1 MRLMRIGER
10 GVERAVVR
18 VDDETYVDVSD
29 LTADFDEAFFGGS
42 GIAGL
47 RPEVEARIAT
57 GRVERFAGE
66 RIAAPIGRPHQIVG
80 IGMNFADH
88 AAEIGLAVP
97 PEPLIFSK
105 SPNSLNGPNDD
116 VVIPRGAG
124 KTDYE
129 VELGIVIGRRSMYL
143 ESDDEAAAA
152 VAGYVLANDVSER
165 EFQQERSGQFMKGKS
180 APTFAPVGPWLATPD
195 EFADIRDLRMTSVVN
210 GETRQDGSTAT
221 MIFDPLFIVRYLS
234 RFMTLEPGDLI
245 LTGTP
250 PGVGAGFR
258 PPRFL
263 VAGDVVEV
271 AIDGLGSQR
280 QTLVAAGEPNANSAA
295 TG

>member
-1 MRLMRIGER
+1 MKLMRIGER
-10 GVERAVVR
+10 GAERPVVR
-18 VDDETYVDVSD
+18 VDARTYIDVSD
-29 LTADFDEAFFGGS
+29 VTPDFDEAFFGGP
-42 GIAGL
+42 GIAAL
-47 RPEVEARIAT
+47 RPEVEARIAA

-66 RIAAPIGRPHQIVG
+66 RIGAPIARPHQIVG

-88 AAEIGLAVP
+88 ARELGLPVP

-105 SPNSLNGPNDD
+105 SPNSLTGPNDD
-116 VVIPRGAG
+116 VLVPRESR
-124 KTDYE
+124 KCDYE

-143 ESDDEAAAA
+143 ESEDEAATAI
-152 VAGYVLANDVSER
+152 AGYVLANDVSER

-210 GETRQDGSTAT
+210 GEARQDGSTAT
-221 MIFDPLFIVRYLS
+221 MIFGPLYLVRYLS
-234 RFMTLEPGDLI
+234 QFLTLEPGDLV

-250 PGVGAGFR
+250 PGVGLGFS

-263 VAGDVVEV
+263 APGDIVEV

-280 QTLVAAGEPNANSAA
+280 QTFVAAG
-295 TG
+295 

>member
-1 MRLMRIGER
+1 MKLMRIGER
-10 GVERAVVR
+10 GAERPVVR
-18 VDDETYVDVSD
+18 VDDSTYVDVSD
-29 LTADFDEAFFGGS
+29 LTADLDEAFFGGAS
-42 GIAGL
+42 IVGL
-47 RPEVEARIAT
+47 RPEVAARVAA

-66 RIAAPIGRPHQIVG
+66 RIAAPIARPHQIVG

-88 AAEIGLAVP
+88 AAEIGLPVP

-105 SPNSLNGPNDD
+105 SPNSLSGPNDD
-116 VVIPRGAG
+116 VVIPRASR

-129 VELGIVIGRRSMYL
+129 VELGVVIGRRSMYL
-143 ESDDEAAAA
+143 ESDEDAAAA
-152 VAGYVLANDVSER
+152 IAGYLLANDVSER

-195 EFADIRDLRMTSVVN
+195 EFADIRNLRMTSTVN
-210 GETRQDGSTAT
+210 GELRQNGSTAT
-221 MIFDPLFIVRYLS
+221 MIFDPVYLVRYLS
-234 RFMTLEPGDLI
+234 QFLTLEPGDLV

-250 PGVGAGFR
+250 PGVGLGYT

-263 VAGDVVEV
+263 APGDVVELS
-271 AIDGLGSQR
+271 IDGLGSQR
-280 QTLVAAGEPNANSAA
+280 QTLVA